1 MKKFLKI
8 LLIIVGIVFFDFCS
22 ADMYWTVC

>member
-8 LLIIVGIVFFDFCS
+8 LLIVIGIVFLIFCS